1 MKTVKVV
8 AAVILKDNYILATQ
22 RGYGPLKGKWEFP
35 GGKIEQGETAEEAI
49 RREIREELDIEINV
63 QNFLCTVE
71 HDYPDF
77 HLQMNCFLCTVKS
90 GTLTLKEHKAIKWLT
105 KETINSVDW
114 LPADEKLLDEIK
126 DYIEN
131 RIRDKTQ

>member
-1 MKTVKVV
+1 M
-8 AAVILKDNYILATQ
+8 
-22 RGYGPLKGKWEFP
+22 
-35 GGKIEQGETAEEAI
+35 
-49 RREIREELDIEINV
+49 